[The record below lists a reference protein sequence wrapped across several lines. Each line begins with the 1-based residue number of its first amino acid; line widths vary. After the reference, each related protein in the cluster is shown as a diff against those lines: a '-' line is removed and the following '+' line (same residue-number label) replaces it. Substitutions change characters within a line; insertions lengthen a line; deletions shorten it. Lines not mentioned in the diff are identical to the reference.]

1 MTGRCERSWRT
12 SLSLSLSATMAYSR
26 SRLHNPIVRPPR
38 GPRTPNHIPASLNPL
53 ASNRNA
59 HIVRLY
65 SVLVHL
71 VSLPPSPT
79 TSVQLVRAWRAL
91 AGCRE
96 VHLGV
101 LWRLGAA
108 VIDRTRDSVGSGET
122 ARDDGDDDDARQER
136 AERRAEWLKA
146 CQEGLVDRV
155 DKFGEYALAL
165 VAAGRIDFAL
175 DELDGYL
182 DNQPYHDSIALN
194 TLYGQLALLSAQPAS
209 LPYARR
215 SDTSSSSS
223 DSSSSS
229 SDDESTS
236 LPQKGSRRRRGPEN
250 GTRKRARVNG
260 QAVERDYGPLLR
272 AIADEQ
278 PSLFAKATQRLR
290 RAAHL
295 EERIAREVGH
305 ATTAGEAARW
315 LDLIRTHVDRMG
327 PSASRQ
333 GSPLSP

>member
-1 MTGRCERSWRT
+1 
-12 SLSLSLSATMAYSR
+12 MAYSR

-108 VIDRTRDSVGSGET
+108 VIDRTRDSVGFGET

-175 DELDGYL
+175 DELDGL
-182 DNQPYHDSIALN
+182 S
-194 TLYGQLALLSAQPAS
+194 LLSLS
-209 LPYARR
+209 LPPSPCEPPVA
-215 SDTSSSSS
+215 
-223 DSSSSS
+223 
-229 SDDESTS
+229 STTDS
-236 LPQKGSRRRRGPEN
+236 LPHVAISTINRITTRSRSTRCTASSPSFRRNPLRFLTPVVPTHLPARPTRPHHRLTTNPRACHKRGC
-250 GTRKRARVNG
+250 
-260 QAVERDYGPLLR
+260 
-272 AIADEQ
+272 
-278 PSLFAKATQRLR
+278 
-290 RAAHL
+290 
-295 EERIAREVGH
+295 
-305 ATTAGEAARW
+305 GEGEGR
-315 LDLIRTHVDRMG
+315 RMG
-327 PSASRQ
+327 R
-333 GSPLSP
+333 GSELA